1 MCPLR
6 DRIGNDGIDAQ
17 NREQQSE
24 TREEDQRGSVELRT
38 GKRSIQPLLHC
49 LYAEYRHTAI
59 NRLQSLPGGRDM
71 IFRPS
76 RDLYDERRVEAT
88 RVVRRNESFR
98 RIYI

>member
-6 DRIGNDGIDAQ
+6 DCIGNDSIDAE
-17 NREQQSE
+17 NGEQQSE
-24 TREEDQRGSVELRT
+24 TREEDQRGSVELRK

-59 NRLQSLPGGRDM
+59 NRLHSVPDGRDM

-76 RDLYDERRVEAT
+76 CDPYDERRVKAAV
-88 RVVRRNESFR
+88 VVRTRTLEVLEA
-98 RIYI
+98 